1 MPVGNCFPD
10 ASASGGSST
19 PMVVSDGKKKLLATI
34 DFSAQGSQVFSADGD
49 YTFTTAAGSQVE
61 TVTGKWKNLA
71 NNTGGSISI
80 AGGKLVANV
89 PTTLTSMFGKYYW
102 SALHAPVLAFDI
114 RQFPD
119 LVADP
124 NLLSSTIIVEGVID
138 PMFTKAGNV
147 YTSTVG
153 SAYCW
158 AHAGIMQGATAY
170 FAGTQATGPL
180 RYRSAAY
187 RCEASGAGT
196 ASNYPYNIFDSTGSA
211 PSGSNAGA
219 TIAQFS
225 LNPAP
230 WNSFAIEGITKLG
243 TTWSARHSH
252 DFFGTSTAKFH
263 YYNGTT
269 DNMQGSSSYWQN
281 WDPTLNTATG
291 GYGATSNNDLWA
303 FIGFSRSTGSGTT
316 TVKFS
321 KINIYIV
328 ETT

>member
-1 MPVGNCFPD
+1 MPICQVFPD
-10 ASASGGSST
+10 ASASGGSSST
-19 PMVVSDGKKKLLATI
+19 PIIVSDGKKKLLATI
-34 DFSAQGSQVFSADGD
+34 DFSAQGSQIFSADGD

-71 NNTGGSISI
+71 NNTGGSMSI

-124 NLLSSTIIVEGVID
+124 NLLSSTIVVEAEID
-138 PMFTKAGNV
+138 PMFTKVGTV

-187 RCEASGAGT
+187 RCEAVTGT
-196 ASNYPYNIFDSTGSA
+196 ATNYPYNIFDSTGSA
-211 PSGSNAGA
+211 PSGSNSGA

-269 DNMQGSSSYWQN
+269 DNMQGTGSYWQN
-281 WDPTLNTATG
+281 WDPSLNTNTG

-303 FIGFSRSTGSGTT
+303 FVGFTRSTGSGVTA
-316 TVKFS
+316 VKCS
-321 KINIYIV
+321 KLNIYIV